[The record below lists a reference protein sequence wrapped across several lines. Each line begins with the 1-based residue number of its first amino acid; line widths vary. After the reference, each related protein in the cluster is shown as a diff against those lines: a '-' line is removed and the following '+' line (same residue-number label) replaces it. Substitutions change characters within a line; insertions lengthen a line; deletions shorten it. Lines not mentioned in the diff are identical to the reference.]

1 MNTPANT
8 SKPVPQPEVEL
19 RAPENENTLAT
30 LAMPLGETVLTLT
43 ASGVPIYGILHRSR
57 AMTGQ
62 SDFFRLQ
69 FRGFAR
75 TEGNQWLH
83 YTNDDARFHTSYNCA
98 WVRVDH
104 PSRSVTFGPKNGIN
118 CTEAFAGLGLDTFLF
133 AQTISWVKGA
143 YPDYAISPGLIGIT
157 GNVSEEEK
165 LRRNAFY
172 ASQGFQFDWQDA
184 AQRTGLYFKDKVSRL
199 LGVWD
204 KEHIQEVG
212 GEAMLQS
219 LAQQDET
226 RAALEDKVNRLESS
240 YSSLKSALQR
250 ERNTSQILMGVL
262 IIGVMLALWALI

>member
-1 MNTPANT
+1 MNTPAT
-8 SKPVPQPEVEL
+8 PSKPTPAAEPEL

-30 LAMPLGETVLTLT
+30 LAMPQGETVLTLT
-43 ASGVPIYGILHRSR
+43 ASGIPIYGILHRSR
-57 AMTGQ
+57 AMTAQ

-75 TEGNQWLH
+75 AEGSQWQH
-83 YTNDDARFHTSYNCA
+83 YANDEARFHVSHNCA

-104 PSRSVTFGPKNGIN
+104 PSRSITFGPKNGIN
-118 CTEAFAGLGLDTFLF
+118 CTEAFTGLGLDTFLF
-133 AQTISWVKGA
+133 AQGINWVKSA
-143 YPDYAISPGLIGIT
+143 YPDYAISPGMVYISGT
-157 GNVSEEEK
+157 ASEEEK

-184 AQRTGLYFKDKVSRL
+184 TQRSGLYFKDKVSRL

-204 KEHIQEVG
+204 KQHIQEVG

-219 LAQQDET
+219 LSQQDET
-226 RAALEDKVNRLESS
+226 RAELEEKVTRLEAAHSN
-240 YSSLKSALQR
+240 LKSALQK

-262 IIGVMLALWALI
+262 IVGVMLALWAVI